1 MAFIRRVLLLSL
13 LLLAA
18 GSAAPALAY
27 QPPSPSPE
35 QMGEFVPL
43 KDLPAEEQLPAAP
56 LVIGAYGFVWAAVL
70 FYVVSIAKRL
80 GSVQQDIARLETDLK
95 QKR

>member
-1 MAFIRRVLLLSL
+1 MAFIRRALLLSMFL
-13 LLLAA
+13 VA
-18 GSAAPALAY
+18 AAPAAPVLAQ
-27 QPPSPSPE
+27 QPPAPE

-43 KDLPAEEQLPAAP
+43 KDLPPEEVLPAAP

-70 FYVVSIAKRL
+70 FYLVSIAKRL
-80 GSVQQDIARLETDLK
+80 GSVQKDIERLETDLK